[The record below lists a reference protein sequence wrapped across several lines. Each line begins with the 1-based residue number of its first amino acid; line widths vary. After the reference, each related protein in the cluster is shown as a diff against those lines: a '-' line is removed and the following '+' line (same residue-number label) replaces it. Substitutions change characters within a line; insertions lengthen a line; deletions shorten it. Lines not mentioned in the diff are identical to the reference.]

1 MKAGLVEIN
10 WTFAFQIINT
20 IILYLILKKLLF
32 KPVTEFMQSRTDGI
46 SASLEEAE
54 SMTEKAN
61 ELKAQYESKIK
72 ASEDEGRQIIR
83 EASVRADK
91 RAAEIIKTAE
101 DESDS
106 IKKRA
111 QVEIERE
118 KEKAINS
125 LKDEIAT
132 IAIMA
137 ASKVIEKDLDAEA
150 HESFVKQFIDEVG
163 DAKWQN

>member
-1 MKAGLVEIN
+1 MRAGLVEIN

-46 SASLEEAE
+46 SNSLEEAE
-54 SMTEKAN
+54 SMTEQAN

-72 ASEDEGRQIIR
+72 ASEEEGRQIIR
-83 EASVRADK
+83 EASVKAEK
-91 RAAEIIKTAE
+91 RAADIIKTAE

-106 IKKRA
+106 IRKRA
-111 QVEIERE
+111 QIEIERE

>member
-1 MKAGLVEIN
+1 MRAGLVEIN

-46 SASLEEAE
+46 TASLEEAE
-54 SMTEKAN
+54 STTEKAN

-83 EASVRADK
+83 EASIRADK
-91 RAAEIIKTAE
+91 RAEEIIKTAE

-111 QVEIERE
+111 QIEIERE

-125 LKDEIAT
+125 LKNEIAT
-132 IAIMA
+132 IAVMA
-137 ASKVIEKDLDAEA
+137 ASKVIEKDLDAET